1 MARVRIEPGGKV
13 LIAVVIFGALLFL
26 FFMVKGTESTKT
38 LTSPL
43 PAPVAEST
51 RTKTSQPP
59 LPAAANSQ
67 NVSEQTSE
75 AEVPTQN
82 IPKENQQLE
91 KQRSIRSPIRIFFDF
106 NRASI
111 NKNVY
116 CIFDRIEKAVR
127 QNGSKNLKIV
137 VEGNADSIG
146 PQWYNIYLS
155 RMRAIHVADS
165 LSKRLGVPMKNI
177 KLVANGSSKPIA
189 SNSTRSGRAENRRT
203 EIILYL

>member
-26 FFMVKGTESTKT
+26 FFMVRGTERTET
-38 LTSPL
+38 QPPPQT
-43 PAPVAEST
+43 ATVAED
-51 RTKTSQPP
+51 TKSVSGRAETNQ
-59 LPAAANSQ
+59 AASQ
-67 NVSEQTSE
+67 NISEEEHPVEQESF
-75 AEVPTQN
+75 
-82 IPKENQQLE
+82 KGH
-91 KQRSIRSPIRIFFDF
+91 IRIFFDF
-106 NRASI
+106 NRAAI

-155 RMRAIHVADS
+155 RMRAARVADS
-165 LSKRLGVPMKNI
+165 LSKRLGIPLKNI
-177 KLVANGSSKPIA
+177 KLVANGSSKPVV
-189 SNSTRSGRAENRRT
+189 SNRTRDGRAENRRT
-203 EIILYL
+203 EIILYH